1 MSFIAPQRTSDDTCL
16 NRSRRRILRGVRSLA
31 AAAGLMLAFGAQA
44 AYPDKPI
51 QLIIS
56 FPPAGATDVLARYV
70 GQALSVELGQPVV
83 VNNRPGAGGAIGL
96 VAAARS
102 APDGYHL
109 YLAATTNQAIAASVY
124 SNQAANLIT
133 DFVPIAGVGIAP
145 HALVVPITLP
155 VKSAAELIAYIKA
168 DPGKYNFASQ
178 GTGTLSH
185 LEAEL
190 FVKENGL
197 RITHVPYKGSSQALP
212 DVVNGSSI
220 MMFDSIA
227 GSSSLVQAGKL
238 KFLAVASNSRTTTLP
253 NVPTLAEAGVKNV
266 AADNLFGVLAP
277 KGTPQPI
284 IDRLSK
290 ALEHVLADKDLQAKL
305 ASQGAELRFMPAA
318 EFGKTIVEEH
328 RYWGDVVRAAKVNV
342 N

>member
-1 MSFIAPQRTSDDTCL
+1 
-16 NRSRRRILRGVRSLA
+16 A
-31 AAAGLMLAFGAQA
+31 AA
-44 AYPDKPI
+44 
-51 QLIIS
+51 
-56 FPPAGATDVLARYV
+56 
-70 GQALSVELGQPVV
+70 
-83 VNNRPGAGGAIGL
+83 
-96 VAAARS
+96 
-102 APDGYHL
+102 
-109 YLAATTNQAIAASVY
+109 TNQAIAASVY

-145 HALVVPITLP
+145 HALVVPVTLP

-197 RITHVPYKGSSQALP
+197 SITHVPYKGSSQALP

-238 KFLAVASNSRTTTLP
+238 KFLAVASSSRTTTLP

-266 AADNLFGVLAP
+266 AADNLFGMLAP

-290 ALEHVLADKDLQAKL
+290 ALEHVLADPGLRAKL
-305 ASQGAELRFMPAA
+305 AVQGVELRFMPAP

-328 RYWGDVVRAAKVNV
+328 RYWGGVVRAAKVNI

>member
-1 MSFIAPQRTSDDTCL
+1 
-16 NRSRRRILRGVRSLA
+16 
-31 AAAGLMLAFGAQA
+31 
-44 AYPDKPI
+44 
-51 QLIIS
+51 
-56 FPPAGATDVLARYV
+56 
-70 GQALSVELGQPVV
+70 
-83 VNNRPGAGGAIGL
+83 
-96 VAAARS
+96 
-102 APDGYHL
+102 
-109 YLAATTNQAIAASVY
+109 
-124 SNQAANLIT
+124 
-133 DFVPIAGVGIAP
+133 
-145 HALVVPITLP
+145 
-155 VKSAAELIAYIKA
+155 
-168 DPGKYNFASQ
+168 
-178 GTGTLSH
+178 
-185 LEAEL
+185 
-190 FVKENGL
+190 
-197 RITHVPYKGSSQALP
+197 
-212 DVVNGSSI
+212 
-220 MMFDSIA
+220 
-227 GSSSLVQAGKL
+227 VQAGKL